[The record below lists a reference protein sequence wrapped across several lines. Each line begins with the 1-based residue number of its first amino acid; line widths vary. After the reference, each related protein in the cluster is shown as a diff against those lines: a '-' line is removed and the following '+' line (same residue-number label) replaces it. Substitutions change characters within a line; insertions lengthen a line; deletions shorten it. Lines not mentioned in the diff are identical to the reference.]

1 MYIKS
6 RTKTIERMEPKNVF
20 VQDPHSFFHS
30 NICNL
35 CPRRSTATLRK
46 TSVECIEKQVIL
58 TIGLAYP
65 SAPPKGDRFICGIL
79 TRTFSLTSDKVL
91 ILKKQPKQ
99 KSAT

>member
-6 RTKTIERMEPKNVF
+6 RTKTIQRMEPKNVF
-20 VQDPHSFFHS
+20 VQDPNSFFHS

-35 CPRRSTATLRK
+35 CRRRSTATLRK

-58 TIGLAYP
+58 TIALAYP